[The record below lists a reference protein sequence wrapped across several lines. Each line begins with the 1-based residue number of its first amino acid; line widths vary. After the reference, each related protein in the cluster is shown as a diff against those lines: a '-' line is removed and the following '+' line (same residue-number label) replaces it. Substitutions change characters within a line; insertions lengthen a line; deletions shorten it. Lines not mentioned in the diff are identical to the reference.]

1 MPYLTKIWLLDSHP
15 LEYPFNLDIF
25 KDGLNL
31 SFSKNV
37 SFFVGENGTG
47 KSTLIEAIAEQCGF
61 NLSGG
66 NRNHIYD
73 FHETESKLANYLK
86 LSWEMKVNHGF
97 FMRAESF
104 FNFATYV
111 DQVAKEDR
119 RILDAY
125 GGKSLH
131 EQSHGESF
139 FSLFYNQFQNGIY
152 ILDEPEAALSPQ
164 RQLAFLS
171 IIHELEQSGKAQF
184 IIATHSPILLAYP
197 KATIYSLDEGLIH
210 EVSYRETEHYKL
222 TKQFLESPEQY
233 FRYLFTEN
241 NS

>member
-1 MPYLTKIWLLDSHP
+1 MNNHSLD
-15 LEYPFNLDIF
+15 YPFYLDIF
-25 KDGLNL
+25 KNGLNI

-47 KSTLIEAIAEQCGF
+47 KSTLIEAIAEKCEF

-66 NRNHIYD
+66 NRNHVYD
-73 FHETESKLANYLK
+73 FHKTESELAQHLR
-86 LSWEMKVNHGF
+86 LSWKMKVNQGF

-111 DQVAKEDR
+111 DEIAKEDR
-119 RILDAY
+119 RILNAY

-139 FSLFYNQFQNGIY
+139 LSLFSNKFQNGIY

-164 RQLAFLS
+164 RQLTFMS

-210 EVSYRETEHYKL
+210 EVSYRETENYKL